1 MAGRFITFEGGEGT
15 GKSSQVKRLVA
26 RLTDAGYEVVATRE
40 PGGTPTAEA
49 IRQFVLSGKAVE
61 LGARGEAALM
71 AAARADHVER
81 VIRPALAAGKW
92 VVCDRF
98 IDSTR
103 VYQGGPGGADDDYLD
118 ALERV
123 AVGPTRPDLTIVL
136 DLSVDAALTR
146 LAARQAEQGV
156 APDRFERDDVGRH
169 EARRQAFLAI
179 AEREAQRCVVVDAAA
194 DEETVAAAVLA
205 AVETRLLTVAD

>member
-1 MAGRFITFEGGEGT
+1 MNGGMAGRFITFEGGEGT

-98 IDSTR
+98 IDFD
-103 VYQGGPGGADDDYLD
+103 PGLPG
-118 ALERV
+118 
-123 AVGPTRPDLTIVL
+123 RP
-136 DLSVDAALTR
+136 
-146 LAARQAEQGV
+146 
-156 APDRFERDDVGRH
+156 
-169 EARRQAFLAI
+169 RRRRRGLPRRA
-179 AEREAQRCVVVDAAA
+179 
-194 DEETVAAAVLA
+194 
-205 AVETRLLTVAD
+205 